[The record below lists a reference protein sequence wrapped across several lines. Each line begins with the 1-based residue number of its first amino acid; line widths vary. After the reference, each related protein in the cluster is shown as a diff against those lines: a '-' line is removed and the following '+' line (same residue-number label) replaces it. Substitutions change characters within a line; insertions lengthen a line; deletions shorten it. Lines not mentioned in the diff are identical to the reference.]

1 MSGRQAKPV
10 TGLQLYY
17 FSSCPYCLFV
27 RLAMLWWGLKISL
40 KDTLFEPGN
49 SAELIAGGGKDQVP
63 CLRIENEDGEVRWLY
78 ESIDIVRYFKA
89 NLVS

>member
-1 MSGRQAKPV
+1 M
-10 TGLQLYY
+10 
-17 FSSCPYCLFV
+17 
-27 RLAMLWWGLKISL
+27 MWWGLKIPL

-78 ESIDIVRYFKA
+78 ESIDIVRYLKA
-89 NLVS
+89 NLVT